1 MTHGS
6 ICWQVMG
13 AVEALNVDGIAGKLI
28 AIWDY
33 HHLTEIMQH
42 ACGPIIFVEDHIS
55 PGLLLPH
62 FWEKT
67 NGTKDVYFFG
77 ISKNCDKHL
86 MSREQILTQHGL
98 NSKSLY
104 LKTKSKIRGHS
115 V

>member
-1 MTHGS
+1 
-6 ICWQVMG
+6 MG
-13 AVEALNVDGIAGKLI
+13 AVEALNGDGIAGKLI

-42 ACGPIIFVEDHIS
+42 ARGSVIFIEEHIS
-55 PGLLLPH
+55 PGLLMPH

-77 ISKNCDKHL
+77 ISKNCDNH
-86 MSREQILTQHGL
+86 MGSREQILTQHGL
-98 NSKSLY
+98 DSRSLY
-104 LKTKSKIRGHS
+104 LKIKAKVQGHF